1 MKKDVHL
8 ISNGKLSALE
18 FSHVLSSV
26 KDDVDYFHIRERGRT
41 SREWYEFVEY
51 LLSKGIPAEKLVIH
65 DRIDIALLLG
75 ISHVQLG
82 YNSIDV
88 EVVKN
93 AYPSLHVG
101 CSVHS
106 FAEAFEAKRKGADS
120 ILYGHIYETKSKER
134 LPPRGLEELT
144 RIVNEI
150 GIKTVAIGGILPK
163 NVEAVLDSGVK
174 GIAVMSGIIEAK
186 DPMLTAHAY
195 QNSIRKWEKR
205 I

>member
-8 ISNGKLSALE
+8 ISNGKLSASE
-18 FSHVLSSV
+18 FLHILSSV
-26 KDDVDYFHIRERGRT
+26 KDDVDYFHIRERDRT

-51 LLSKGIPAEKLVIH
+51 LLVKGIPAEKLVIH

-75 ISHVQLG
+75 VSRVQLG

-88 EVVKN
+88 AVVKN
-93 AYPSLHVG
+93 AFPSLNVG

-106 FAEAFEAKRKGADS
+106 FTEALEAKRKGADS

-134 LPPRGLEELT
+134 LPPRGLEEVT
-144 RIVNEI
+144 KIVKQI
-150 GIKTVAIGGILPK
+150 GISAVAIGGILPEK
-163 NVEAVLDSGVK
+163 VEAVLDSGVK
-174 GIAVMSGIIEAK
+174 GIAIMSGIIDAK
-186 DPMLTAHAY
+186 NPILAAHAY

-205 I
+205 K